1 MKPLMSRRR
10 LLAGAVGMA
19 GAVTLAACG
28 EEQVAEET
36 VAREAPAETPVPAQ
50 KVVTAE
56 QPAAARVETAAP
68 AEKVVTVEP
77 AAPQAELSG
86 DSIRHG
92 SRVGSPRASHAVG
105 LGAILPEAAE
115 HQLCKV
121 EPIGGDYWDALSIQ
135 AAAGSLAELVLWD
148 GWLFNQWRGEGITV
162 PINDTVDKMPGWDPD
177 EYYWM
182 PNIYTENGEAAD
194 HQWPPPTRL
203 EGPQHGFSY
212 QGWTAGFLYNITMVE
227 RLGLGAPTEDWTW
240 NDLLENS
247 MKARDPEA
255 DLYGID
261 AIDRE
266 KMWMPLC
273 FSAGATL
280 LRGEGDVDFTMF
292 DDGGDEGFQFT
303 WDLIHTH
310 DVAPPPEVRKQ
321 LSGEFGTVF
330 EAGKQAYWMS
340 GRVYTVGFGVPR
352 IQDRFEWSLGPV
364 PKNPRTN
371 YHGNIW
377 GEQYHAVT
385 NGAHA
390 RGTLEADSR
399 AGPLPG
405 YRRAA
410 ARGRG
415 RPRPPANVEARVR
428 HRQRHGAAAAGHGMA
443 PEIRGPPRHAPLPGP
458 SAVLGRVVARLGAA
472 ARQGH
477 ARRDQRPGGHARSQA
492 PGRAESGQ
500 TDRGNAIPRLDLT
513 ASVTRPATGDDRRG
527 LAAENPAAGLR
538 HSMITRVVGHLPG
551 SARRRAPPARAVAW
565 EAVPGPSR
573 PSVGACQ
580 EGNLCKTP
588 PRPRSPGGSSPSPG
602 GEADSGVF
610 AGNR

>member
-10 LLAGAVGMA
+10 LLAGAVGVA

-28 EEQVAEET
+28 EEQVAEKT
-36 VAREAPAETPVPAQ
+36 VAAEAPVETPVPAE

-56 QPAAARVETAAP
+56 QPAAAMAEKTVP
-68 AEKVVTVEP
+68 AEKAVTVEP
-77 AAPQAELSG
+77 AAPRAELEEIRFATDHVSG
-86 DSIRHG
+86 
-92 SRVGSPRASHAVG
+92 PRGRATQWG
-105 LGAILPEAAE
+105 LEQFFQKQPNIIVN
-115 HQLCKV
+115 V

-162 PINDTVDKMPGWDPD
+162 PINDTVNKMPGWDPD

-390 RGTLEADSR
+390 RGTLEATAELGHFLGTDVQ
-399 AGPLPG
+399 
-405 YRRAA
+405 RR
-410 ARGRG
+410 
-415 RPRPPANVEARVR
+415 
-428 HRQRHGAAAAGHGMA
+428 
-443 PEIRGPPRHAPLPGP
+443 
-458 SAVLGRVVARLGAA
+458 VA
-472 ARQGH
+472 
-477 ARRDQRPGGHARSQA
+477 
-492 PGRAESGQ
+492 EV
-500 TDRGNAIPRLDLT
+500 DR
-513 ASVTRPATGDDRRG
+513 
-527 LAAENPAAGLR
+527 
-538 HSMITRVVGHLPG
+538 GHLPMWKP
-551 SARRRAPPARAVAW
+551 AFETPNATAPPPQGMEWLQKYVDRPDMRHYQARLPFWVEWWLVWGPPLDKAMLGETSAEEGMR
-565 EAVPGPSR
+565 EAKRLAEQNQAKQIEEMRSR
-573 PSVGACQ
+573 GWI
-580 EGNLCKTP
+580 
-588 PRPRSPGGSSPSPG
+588 
-602 GEADSGVF
+602 
-610 AGNR
+610 